1 MDGISNAMQFAFKE
15 GSVMVTVIV
24 LIQTKPGTAAD
35 VCAAAEK
42 IEQVQKAYMVTG
54 PYDVIAI
61 AELPSRAGFRRL
73 VDEFHEF
80 TGVTRTETCM
90 SI

>member
-1 MDGISNAMQFAFKE
+1 
-15 GSVMVTVIV
+15 MVTVII
-24 LIQTKPGTAAD
+24 LIQVKPGSAAD
-35 VCAAAEK
+35 VCAVAEK

-61 AELPSRAGFRRL
+61 AELPARAGFRRL
-73 VDEFHEF
+73 VEEIHEAP
-80 TGVTRTETCM
+80 GVTRTETCM

>member
-1 MDGISNAMQFAFKE
+1 
-15 GSVMVTVIV
+15 MVTVIV
-24 LIQTKPGTAAD
+24 LVQVKPGTAAE
-35 VCAAAEK
+35 VCSVAEK
-42 IEQVQKAYMVTG
+42 IEEVQKAYMVTG

-73 VDEFHEF
+73 VDKFHEAD
-80 TGVTRTETCM
+80 GVTRTETCM

>member
-1 MDGISNAMQFAFKE
+1 MQFAFEE
-15 GSVMVTVIV
+15 GSAMVTVIV
-24 LIQTKPGTAAD
+24 LIQVKPGTAAD
-35 VCAAAEK
+35 VCAVAEK
-42 IEQVQKAYMVTG
+42 IEQVQKAYIVTG

-73 VDEFHEF
+73 VDEFHEAP
-80 TGVTRTETCM
+80 GVTRTETCM

>member
-1 MDGISNAMQFAFKE
+1 
-15 GSVMVTVIV
+15 MVTVII
-24 LIQTKPGTAAD
+24 LIQVKPGTSAD

-42 IEQVQKAYMVTG
+42 IEHVQKAYMVTG

-61 AELPSRAGFRRL
+61 AELQARSGFRRL
-73 VDEFHEF
+73 VDDIHEAP
-80 TGVTRTETCM
+80 GVTRTETCM

>member
-1 MDGISNAMQFAFKE
+1 
-15 GSVMVTVIV
+15 MVTVII
-24 LIQTKPGTAAD
+24 LIQVKPGATER

-42 IEQVQKAYMVTG
+42 IEEVQKAYIVTG

-73 VDEFHEF
+73 VDSIHEAD
-80 TGVTRTETCM
+80 GVIRTESCL

>member
-1 MDGISNAMQFAFKE
+1 
-15 GSVMVTVIV
+15 MVTVII
-24 LIQTKPGTAAD
+24 LIQVKPGASAD

-42 IEQVQKAYMVTG
+42 LEQVQKAYIVTG

-61 AELPSRAGFRRL
+61 AELPARAGFRRL
-73 VDEFHEF
+73 VDDIHEAP
-80 TGVTRTETCM
+80 GVTRTETCM

>member
-1 MDGISNAMQFAFKE
+1 
-15 GSVMVTVIV
+15 MVTVII
-24 LIQTKPGTAAD
+24 LIQVKPGASAD

-42 IEQVQKAYMVTG
+42 IEQVQKAYIVTG

-61 AELPSRAGFRRL
+61 AELPTRAGFRRL
-73 VDEFHEF
+73 VDDIHEAP
-80 TGVTRTETCM
+80 GVTRTETCM

>member
-1 MDGISNAMQFAFKE
+1 LESYLFVGGINTVIQFAFKE
-15 GSVMVTVIV
+15 GSAMVTVIAV
-24 LIQTKPGTAAD
+24 
-35 VCAAAEK
+35 AEK
-42 IEQVQKAYMVTG
+42 IEQVQKAYIVTG

-73 VDEFHEF
+73 VDKFHEAP
-80 TGVTRTETCM
+80 GVNRTETCM